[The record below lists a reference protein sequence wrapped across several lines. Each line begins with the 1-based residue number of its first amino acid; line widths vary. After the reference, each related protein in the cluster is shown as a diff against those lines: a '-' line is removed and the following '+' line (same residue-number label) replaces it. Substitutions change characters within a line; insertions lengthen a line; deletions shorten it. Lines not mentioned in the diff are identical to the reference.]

1 MDRIGQSI
9 PQNLRLGETILH
21 NIRSWSSESKF
32 DVSKRRYSFIPR
44 TTLRVVLVLY
54 QHDFH
59 KGINTIC
66 AANWKLKRTSSNFV
80 EEDKRQFPHAML
92 TGDTRPYCRQ
102 KKRLGKSSAFVV
114 GNTVLQS
121 WCQKCTLFHNPH
133 FPFIQFPLA
142 LWTLDSTLNAV
153 RHFYP
158 IPFLAIAAATRNI
171 QIAAISAIVL
181 ASYHFSM

>member
-1 MDRIGQSI
+1 
-9 PQNLRLGETILH
+9 
-21 NIRSWSSESKF
+21 
-32 DVSKRRYSFIPR
+32 
-44 TTLRVVLVLY
+44 
-54 QHDFH
+54 
-59 KGINTIC
+59 
-66 AANWKLKRTSSNFV
+66 
-80 EEDKRQFPHAML
+80 ML

-171 QIAAISAIVL
+171 QIAAYNVTWYKDGIQIHSEESLKNVDRVFADKTSLKITSVYKEDAGVYQCFVGAEGSNHQATAEL
-181 ASYHFSM
+181 RLGGTFGILPRSRNANPIGSSKALSGPMKLVSGLN